1 MPLFMTSPFV
11 HHSSSHS
18 RGFTLI
24 EVMIALIIFSV
35 IAVSVGRSASI
46 YINNAARLNL
56 KTEALM
62 IAEQELNA
70 FILEPDFPA
79 SKTTT
84 YDLELG
90 DKTWS
95 ITRKVT
101 SLAKIT
107 YIKQIE
113 ISVAEKGELFGKDY
127 PIITLTGHKGKN

>member
-1 MPLFMTSPFV
+1 MMPKSMSFSKITSTSAF
-11 HHSSSHS
+11 

-56 KTEALM
+56 KTEALV
-62 IAEQELNA
+62 IAEQEMNT
-70 FILEPDFPA
+70 FIMEPGFPA

-84 YDLELG
+84 YDLEMG
-90 DKTWS
+90 EKTWS

-101 SLAKIT
+101 SLAAIT
-107 YIKQIE
+107 YIKEIE

-127 PIITLTGHKGKN
+127 PVITLKGYKGKY